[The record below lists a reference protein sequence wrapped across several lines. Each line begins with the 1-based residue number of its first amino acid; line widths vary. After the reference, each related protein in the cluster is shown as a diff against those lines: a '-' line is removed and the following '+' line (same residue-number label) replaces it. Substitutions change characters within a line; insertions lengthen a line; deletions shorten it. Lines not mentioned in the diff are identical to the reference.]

1 MRPAGSCGAGDL
13 EVVVSEALFGRKVTI
28 TLELAKQL
36 ADTARREITARGFSM
51 FVVITGDDAVPLV
64 VERVNG
70 AQAASYEIA
79 VEKARAAARFRRP
92 TKAFEDRILKDGRV
106 NLLSMPGI
114 VAVEGGAPLF
124 VEAQIV
130 GAVGVSGGTGVEDGE
145 VAAVVVAA
153 LAEISG
159 KSASSGV

>member
-1 MRPAGSCGAGDL
+1 MSD
-13 EVVVSEALFGRKVTI
+13 ALFGRKVTI
-28 TLELAKQL
+28 TLELARQL
-36 ADTARREITARGFSM
+36 ADAARREIATRGFSM
-51 FVVITGDDAVPLV
+51 FVVVAGDDAVPIV

-114 VAVEGGAPLF
+114 VAVEGGVPLL
-124 VEAQIV
+124 VESQVV

-145 VAAVVVAA
+145 IAAVVVAA
-153 LAEISG
+153 LADISG
-159 KSASSGV
+159 RSASSRI